1 MKYNQKALKYNQKV
15 LKKRICK
22 DYICFE
28 FFARCMGTSTEHL
41 FAMLQGVE
49 DWTQPEIEKAASLL
63 HLQDEEIQPL
73 FFTLA

>member
-1 MKYNQKALKYNQKV
+1 MKYNQKA

-49 DWTQPEIEKAASLL
+49 KKSRFPSS
-63 HLQDEEIQPL
+63 
-73 FFTLA
+73 FTG